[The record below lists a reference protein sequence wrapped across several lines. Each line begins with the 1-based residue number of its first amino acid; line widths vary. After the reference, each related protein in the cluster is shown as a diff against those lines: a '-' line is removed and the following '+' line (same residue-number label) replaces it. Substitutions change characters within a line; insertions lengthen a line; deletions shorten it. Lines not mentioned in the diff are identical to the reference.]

1 MCLLRSWYTE
11 FLINVFIN
19 WLRIQNVTMEPAH
32 WHKNFISQFSF
43 GSLQRGLNL
52 CQVASIFHMLLLSP
66 VSLST
71 SPLAGSFPLL
81 ASKLSTQHP
90 CMFDFYL
97 VYRSDQDLKSWLP
110 IECDEDACCHCP
122 WRSGQGR
129 LLHNLVQ
136 LRSAATSSTFSG
148 TRTPAGP
155 PAQSCPPRWSSLP
168 ASRVDQHQ
176 LIWVEMYLH
185 LTYLKTFL
193 VRQDNRH

>member
-1 MCLLRSWYTE
+1 MHVW
-11 FLINVFIN
+11 FLPSVSI
-19 WLRIQNVTMEPAH
+19 W
-32 WHKNFISQFSF
+32 S
-43 GSLQRGLNL
+43 GLEE
-52 CQVASIFHMLLLSP
+52 
-66 VSLST
+66 
-71 SPLAGSFPLL
+71 L
-81 ASKLSTQHP
+81 AS
-90 CMFDFYL
+90 DR
-97 VYRSDQDLKSWLP
+97 VWRG
-110 IECDEDACCHCP
+110 ACCHCP